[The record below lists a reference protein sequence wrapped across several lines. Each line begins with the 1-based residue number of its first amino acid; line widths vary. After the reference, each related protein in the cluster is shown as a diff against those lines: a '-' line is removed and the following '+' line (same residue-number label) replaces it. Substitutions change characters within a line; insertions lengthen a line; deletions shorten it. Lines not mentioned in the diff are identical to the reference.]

1 MNDCAGAILRKLAA
15 PDLPAALEL
24 SEQAGWNQ
32 TADDWRMLI
41 DLAPEG
47 CLAIEVDG
55 ELAATTTLLCYGLR
69 LAWIGM
75 VLTKKSYRG
84 RGFARRLLTRALSL
98 ADEMAIETVK
108 LDATD
113 QGRPLYEKMGFRSEQ
128 AVERWTRPG
137 TGGTTGTT
145 DPVGERPSEEE
156 TWRVADHRA
165 FGADRS
171 ELLER
176 LARRG
181 QRPFVM
187 DGSYWLTRPGRYS
200 HYLGPSVCDGPR
212 TARALIERALPTA
225 GYRDC
230 SWDLFPANAGAVAI
244 ARDLAFTPTRRLQRM
259 VRGKD
264 LHVNSDSI
272 YAIAGFELG

>member
-1 MNDCAGAILRKLAA
+1 MNETAGTILRRMIASDVAA
-15 PDLPAALEL
+15 AMEL

-32 TADDWRMLI
+32 TADDWHMLI

-55 ELAATTTLLCYGLR
+55 ELAATTTLLCYGRR

-75 VLTKKSYRG
+75 VLTRKSCRG

-98 ADEMAIETVK
+98 ADQMAIETVK

-113 QGRPLYEKMGFRSEQ
+113 QGQPLYEKMGFRSEQ

-137 TGGTTGTT
+137 NGHATAAKVPIGGRLGN
-145 DPVGERPSEEE
+145 
-156 TWRVADHRA
+156 WRMADQHA
-165 FGADRS
+165 FGADRT
-171 ELLER
+171 ELLEK

-181 QRPFVM
+181 HPPFAI
-187 DGSYWLTRPGRYS
+187 DGSYWLTRPGRHS
-200 HYLGPSVCDGPR
+200 HYLGPSVCAAPGAAR
-212 TARALIERALPTA
+212 TLIERALPTVND
-225 GYRDC
+225 RDC
-230 SWDLFPANAGAVAI
+230 SWDLFPANAEAVAI
-244 ARDLAFTPTRRLQRM
+244 ARDFAFMPTRRLQRM

-264 LHVNSDSI
+264 LPANDHSI